1 MKKPQADPDPG
12 GRPSALTREGGKEV
26 QKNEQIEKEIREV
39 ESKRQTGQSE
49 AQWEYIQ
56 VDLTKYICI

>member
-1 MKKPQADPDPG
+1 MKKPHADPESG
-12 GRPSALTREGGKEV
+12 GRPSLTREGGEEV

-49 AQWEYIQ
+49 SQWEYIQ
-56 VDLTKYICI
+56 VDFYT

>member
-1 MKKPQADPDPG
+1 MKKPQADPD
-12 GRPSALTREGGKEV
+12 SALTREGGKEV